1 MRSLFKGIERESLY
15 IHPAFHGLGF
25 LGVVTVGYQSR
36 QAGGPR
42 WAPAFVYLHRTIEI
56 YLDPAAPLVRIPETD
71 TTFRSSA
78 GFERYLVDEL
88 LPEIA
93 SALAACR
100 VAHNPT
106 ANDEVPTK
114 ATSSITGLL
123 QCMEF
128 EARTISSAIPT
139 EHVAADVLRRTAESL
154 AELTRK
160 HEIEAN
166 LEDYPLLPGW
176 VSYRARTEYLAL
188 VLDQIEDS
196 LSKLRAQDVP
206 GVDSLLERIKKR
218 FDLRWVA
225 SELPRVKV
233 TCPCEL
239 P

>member
-1 MRSLFKGIERESLY
+1 MFKGIERESVY
-15 IHPAFHGLGF
+15 IHPAFYGLGF
-25 LGVVTVGYQSR
+25 LGVVTVGYQR
-36 QAGGPR
+36 REGGGPR
-42 WAPAFVYLHRTIEI
+42 WDSAFVYLHRTFEI
-56 YLDPAAPLVRIPETD
+56 YLDPTAPLVRIPETD

-78 GFERYLVDEL
+78 RFERYLVDEL

-93 SALAACR
+93 SALASYR

-106 ANDEVPTK
+106 ANEEVPNK

-139 EHVAADVLRRTAESL
+139 EHVAADVLRRAADKL

-160 HEIEAN
+160 HRIEAN

-188 VLDQIEDS
+188 ILDQIEDF
-196 LSKLRAQDVP
+196 LSSPRAQDVP
-206 GVDSLLERIKKR
+206 GADSLRESIKKR
-218 FDLRWVA
+218 IDLRSVA
-225 SELPRVKV
+225 SELSRVSV
-233 TCPCEL
+233 TCP
-239 P
+239 